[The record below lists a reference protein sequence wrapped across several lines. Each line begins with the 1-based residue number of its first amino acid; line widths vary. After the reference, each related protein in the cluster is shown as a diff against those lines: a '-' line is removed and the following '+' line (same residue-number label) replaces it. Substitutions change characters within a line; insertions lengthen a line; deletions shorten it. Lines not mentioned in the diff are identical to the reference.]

1 MASVGTKTEFMARVM
16 RRVGTIDSV
25 KLTPTA
31 EVKPDLADEALA
43 VYEGFRPRERMWE
56 QPGSET
62 ERRFVLSET
71 IGGWQDGTNRIAA
84 VYRVADANQ
93 HNEMVEEIDLENW
106 SIEPNTGGKEVL
118 ILAGPIGAFYTL
130 RIRYCEPHLVH
141 ETDGTFTTVPDRDTE
156 ALTLLGVAAACA
168 WIARTAADM
177 ADQNLGSDQV
187 DYGEIGR
194 RWAKRGEEAATKA
207 SDLLAPDKTQARA
220 GGGSV
225 SWTSRSPL
233 TGRSRVSH

>member
-1 MASVGTKTEFMARVM
+1 MASVGTKTEFMNRVM

-25 KLTPTA
+25 KLTPT
-31 EVKPDLADEALA
+31 EDVKPDLADEALA

-56 QPGSET
+56 QPGSDT

-71 IGGWQDGTNRIAA
+71 ISGWQDGTNRIAA

-93 HNEMVEEIDLENW
+93 HNETVEEIDIEGW
-106 SIEPNTGGKEVL
+106 SIEPNTSGQEVL
-118 ILAGPIGAFYTL
+118 VLVSPIGAFYTL
-130 RIRYCEPHLVH
+130 RIRFVEPHVLS
-141 ETDGTFTTVPDRDTE
+141 DGGSTVPDRDTE
-156 ALTLLGVAAACA
+156 ALTLLGVAAVCQ

-177 ADQNLGSDQV
+177 ADQNIGADQV

-194 RWAKRGEEAATKA
+194 RWARRGEEAGTKA

-220 GGGSV
+220 GGGSI

-233 TGRSRVSH
+233 TGRSRVAH